1 MGNFRKITSM
11 ESTTALKTITLGQQ
25 SCKVFGRLLRLW
37 DAINMKSKF
46 ADPLISIDGVL
57 LDEDGNMAQISVPK
71 KFHRQFRPLLT
82 EGHVYIFNDIAAV
95 DIKNKTHIYH
105 HQNYML
111 QFKHSTKV
119 HRLESR
125 GTNIPKFSF
134 NFCPF
139 DNLSEKDTFAKPLQ
153 DIIGVI
159 SHIGPFDYAS
169 QTSTNK
175 LRKIKIRNLD
185 EQTQEIRLWG
195 HHGETFDEEAVL
207 KKSQEGIVVGIFAG
221 LTAGS
226 FLAINGNLQLC
237 DSNYLRLCIYLLFKQ
252 QGKCTHFN
260 KYQICRTQIFRYKLP
275 ITLTD
280 DSGDLDVI
288 AFSKIAEELVE
299 RDAIQ
304 ASQNMKVDTAEHVT
318 ALDNAIGKTRLFYIG
333 MKVDLVSRFPIS
345 YVIKKSFPVDNAQM
359 LPSTKSTPS
368 KELVNSPSS
377 PKSIQSPGS
386 LTQVH
391 LGNTIPPP
399 CQSATMDTDKNI
411 NRYSSAKRSI
421 EFTEDGATNK
431 EGSLKSTSSCLHA
444 SQQTEY
450 ALITIFP
457 VYMSVNNRNI
467 NRNIFRIHKCI
478 SRLSKSISKRH
489 RQQPC
494 KDQGIFK
501 MHEKHLRIA
510 PPSTENYLQTIIR
523 TTYDQPKHVVRYRL
537 RLCNKSEL

>member
-1 MGNFRKITSM
+1 
-11 ESTTALKTITLGQQ
+11 
-25 SCKVFGRLLRLW
+25 
-37 DAINMKSKF
+37 
-46 ADPLISIDGVL
+46 
-57 LDEDGNMAQISVPK
+57 
-71 KFHRQFRPLLT
+71 
-82 EGHVYIFNDIAAV
+82 
-95 DIKNKTHIYH
+95 
-105 HQNYML
+105 ML

-119 HRLESR
+119 HRLETR

-134 NFCPF
+134 NFFPF
-139 DNLSEKDTFAKPLQ
+139 DNLPEKDTFAKPLQ

-175 LRKIKIRNLD
+175 LRKIKIQNLD

-226 FLAINGNLQLC
+226 FLGALHASSTSATKVYIDLDTSQVKNYQTSYKWESPALRHQLPQVMHLSPIQAAGKMYTLQQISDMPTSNFQEGATYSTIAKVKSIVPSTKWYYKGCKHCDRGYNNNSDTPTCLC
-237 DSNYLRLCIYLLFKQ
+237 TNSSPKPL
-252 QGKCTHFN
+252 
-260 KYQICRTQIFRYKLP
+260 YKLP

-280 DSGDLDVI
+280 DSGDLDAI

-333 MKVDLVSRFPIS
+333 MKVDLVYRFPIS
-345 YVIKKSFPVDNAQM
+345 YVIKKSFSVDNAQI

-368 KELVNSPSS
+368 KDLENSPSS
-377 PKSIQSPGS
+377 SKSIQSPGS

-391 LGNTIPPP
+391 LGNTMPPP
-399 CQSATMDTDKNI
+399 CQSATMDTDKII

-421 EFTEDGATNK
+421 QFTEDGATNK
-431 EGSLKSTSSCLHA
+431 EG
-444 SQQTEY
+444 QQHEHLQDTQVH
-450 ALITIFP
+450 LQ
-457 VYMSVNNRNI
+457 VVKK
-467 NRNIFRIHKCI
+467 HK
-478 SRLSKSISKRH
+478 
-489 RQQPC
+489 Q
-494 KDQGIFK
+494 
-501 MHEKHLRIA
+501 EA
-510 PPSTENYLQTIIR
+510 PSTTMQGPGNLQDARKAPTDC
-523 TTYDQPKHVVRYRL
+523 TTFH
-537 RLCNKSEL
+537 